1 MMSDLSAIRELKPYG
16 ADPPAMAAGGAGKC
30 GLLRL
35 GFERDPKGRT
45 LLKRWERHAPLIAQQ
60 ALYFDE
66 QLPGMACLYIL
77 SAGGPEVDGDR
88 YLTEVDVGP
97 EGELF
102 LSTGAAT
109 KVATMRHNFSAVEQ
123 RFRLDKGAYME
134 YLPEPLIPCRNSR
147 RWSTTELT
155 IDPTATLFYGECC
168 LAGRHRHHDE
178 RFRYDLLALNLSVR
192 RPSGRELMREKILLE
207 PARHSPASPGVLGRY
222 EVFASALILTPK
234 EARDTLFQKIGP
246 RVGLFEEYGLGL
258 LRLPND
264 AGLQC
269 RILSRR
275 GETAKGLL
283 RELCSCVRQTIKGV
297 PMPEEFP
304 WR

>member
-1 MMSDLSAIRELKPYG
+1 MSRDLSTLRELKPYG
-16 ADPPAMAAGGAGKC
+16 ADPPAMAAGGAGKR
-30 GLLRL
+30 GMLRL
-35 GFERDPKGRT
+35 GFERDAEGRT
-45 LLKRWERHAPLIAQQ
+45 LLRHWERHAPLIAQQ

-88 YLTEVDVGP
+88 YLTEVEVGAQ
-97 EGELF
+97 GELF

-109 KVATMRHNFSAVEQ
+109 KVATMRHNFSAAEQ
-123 RFRLDKGAYME
+123 RFRLDEGAYME
-134 YLPEPLIPCRNSR
+134 YLPEPLIPCRQSR
-147 RWSTTELT
+147 RWSSVELT
-155 IDPTATLFYGECC
+155 IAPSATLFYGECF
-168 LAGRHRHHDE
+168 LAGRRYHHDE
-178 RFRYDLLALNLSVR
+178 RFRYDLLSLNLSVR

-207 PARHSPASPGVLGRY
+207 PARHTPASPGMLGRY
-222 EVFASALILTPK
+222 EVFATALILTPGTIR
-234 EARDTLFQKIGP
+234 EALFRKIGP
-246 RVGLFEEYGLGL
+246 QVGLFEEYGLGL

-275 GETAKGLL
+275 GETAKELL
-283 RELCSCVRQTIKGV
+283 RELCSQVRQMVKGV
-297 PMPEEFP
+297 PMPKEFP